1 MNRMRRVAAL
11 SLCVACLALTARG
24 CGSQAQDPRLLPSEQ
39 RLQGM
44 YEACQTIQASGPSGA
59 LAPIIA
65 EHLKDYPLI
74 DVNTVLVRS
83 NGMRLQGTWSGARLS
98 EVLSAIGVVEP
109 FTELRLTA
117 WDGYVAKVSYD
128 LAMRPDTILAY
139 LQDGQPIPQEDG
151 PVRLVVGSQDGFYWV
166 RMIVKVEVVP

>member
-1 MNRMRRVAAL
+1 MSLARRAATL
-11 SLCVACLALTARG
+11 LLCACLGLAVWG
-24 CGSQAQDPRLLPSEQ
+24 CGESQDARLLPSEQ
-39 RLQGM
+39 RLEGM
-44 YEACQTIQASGPSGA
+44 YEACKTIQVTGPSGT
-59 LAPIIA
+59 LAPIVA

-74 DVNTVLVRS
+74 DVNTVLKRS

-98 EVLSAIGVVEP
+98 EVLRDSGVTEP

-128 LAMRPDTILAY
+128 LALRADTILAY
-139 LQDGQPIPQEDG
+139 LQEGQPVPREDG